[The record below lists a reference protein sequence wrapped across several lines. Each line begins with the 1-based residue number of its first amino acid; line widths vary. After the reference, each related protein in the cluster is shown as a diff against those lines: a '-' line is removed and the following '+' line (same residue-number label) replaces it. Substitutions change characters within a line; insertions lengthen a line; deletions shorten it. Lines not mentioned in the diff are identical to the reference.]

1 MTAPT
6 HIVAG
11 ISTMSFVALL
21 IPVYKLSLTHII
33 VGAIAAMLPDV
44 DNPRSFIGRL
54 LFFASGPID
63 RKFGHRTITHSLLA
77 TFIVG
82 GTSYLSLYIVSR
94 SLTQYAALTATIV
107 IAYFSH
113 IFFDATTKQGVQI
126 YYPAR
131 VWGVFPTRASWRIR
145 TGSKPEIIFFAVFLV
160 SALIFLPLGQSGM
173 IQTFNRL
180 FMVKQVDI
188 RLRELEAKLEE
199 ASHGYTENEIDSLLR
214 INIIDPKRADE
225 MKSKRRK
232 AELEIEKFKI
242 DQGMNQGADE

>member
-11 ISTMSFVALL
+11 VSAISFFALL
-21 IPVYKLSLTHII
+21 IPTYKISLTHII
-33 VGAIAAMLPDV
+33 VGSIAALLPDV

-82 GTSYLSLYIVSR
+82 GTTYLSLYVYSR

-113 IFFDATTKQGVQI
+113 IFFDGVTKQGVMI

-131 VWGVFPTRASWRIR
+131 LWGVFPARASWRIR
-145 TGSKPEIIFFAVFLV
+145 TGSKPEIAFFVAFLA

-173 IQTFNRL
+173 IKTFNRL
-180 FMVKQVDI
+180 FMVKQVDV
-188 RLRELEAKLEE
+188 RLRELEAKR
-199 ASHGYTENEIDSLLR
+199 AKAAHGYTEEQIDSLLR
-214 INIIDPKRADE
+214 VKAIDPKQADE
-225 MKSKRRK
+225 LK
-232 AELEIEKFKI
+232 AKILEADLQIEKFKI
-242 DQGMNQGADE
+242 DQGIDKGE